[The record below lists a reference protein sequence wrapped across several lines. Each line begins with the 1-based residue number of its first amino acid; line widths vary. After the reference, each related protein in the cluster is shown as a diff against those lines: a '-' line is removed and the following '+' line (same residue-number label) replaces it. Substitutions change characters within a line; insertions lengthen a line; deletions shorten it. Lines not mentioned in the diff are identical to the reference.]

1 MPKLSSNS
9 LNGLVSELNGFH
21 QHAHRFETLDQTF
34 GILPNEGLE
43 FARPV
48 FSSAHNEMTWHTER
62 ALPNARPLTAMGAE
76 ERKVAEMHYNQCIH
90 AIQSRLEKMPNGD
103 KRLEQF
109 KKFVRIPDVS
119 SILVVPIEGGHSFVL
134 INWGTRDSSIPNVD
148 PEPIVS
154 FETSAL
160 VLSGSA
166 NVPQA
171 NKKLMIQVGSQEPFP
186 EFTNAEGLIDL
197 KTLQKGTSIRISQPP
212 REWVKEE
219 NFNEQK
225 FTVESQAQ
233 QPMRYQWSA
242 VAAARVSW
250 DGNPADEGWE
260 QLLFQSGA
268 LNKELNLSAGE
279 ELIDG
284 LVAGESWSISGLSN
298 EEKKELK
305 SGVIEEGLNRIELDF
320 RPEQEESPEP
330 PEPLS
335 PIETPPPPPP
345 TGPMTVKWESFWG
358 RPIKLLPFAVKESG
372 APESEPHTTDARGY
386 AELGDLTYGS
396 KYELSAKWWGREWRF
411 TIDHSRDIAEHI
423 VHLKAPVPWW
433 LLASM
438 GALLLLTLIGFWRV
452 PYTPDVRLID
462 AETEQPIA
470 NGAVEYYN
478 FEGQRL
484 VAESDGDGHAELLV
498 GERPFYKKLFQLNPS
513 TPLQAVAPGYESARS
528 TMNARTWYW
537 TQDWPLEPDHEVSLE
552 IETYDAGNQ
561 VPLPGT
567 FVELRS
573 KGMSGDEASLF
584 SGYSDGN
591 GKIQVVVDDRDFIV
605 SNAHKATYVE
615 LNKIS
620 STGKSM
626 LAGDE
631 EARRIRLAPTVGCD
645 EIYGNQDGN
654 STRVFDLGAANQE
667 FCFQVCNFDIMDHI
681 LVLDDNGNV
690 LYDLDYATNTK
701 VHGFDPYDA
710 TSYET
715 NTLVSPTPR
724 VHVEVREGGS
734 RWWYEVNCAQ
744 SGCLNISR
752 HPISAFGSNS

>member
-34 GILPNEGLE
+34 GILPKEGLE

-48 FSSAHNEMTWHTER
+48 FSSARNEMTWHTER
-62 ALPNARPLTAMGAE
+62 PMPNARPLTALGAE
-76 ERKVAEMHYNQCIH
+76 ERKVAEFHYNQCIH
-90 AIQSRLEKMPNGD
+90 AIQSRLEQMPNGE
-103 KRLEQF
+103 KRLAQF

-119 SILVVPIEGGHSFVL
+119 SILVVQKGGVDSFVL
-134 INWGTRDSSIPNVD
+134 INWGTRDSSVPIEA
-148 PEPIVS
+148 PEEIVS
-154 FETSAL
+154 FETSAV
-160 VLSGSA
+160 VLSGSV
-166 NVPQA
+166 NVPEA
-171 NKKLMIQVGSQEPFP
+171 NKKLIIQIGSKEPFP
-186 EFTNAEGLIDL
+186 EFTDADGLIDL
-197 KTLQKGTSIRISQPP
+197 KSQNRGTRIRISQPP

-219 NFNEQK
+219 NFNEQEL
-225 FTVESQAQ
+225 TVESPAQ
-233 QPMRYQWSA
+233 QPMQYQWSA

-250 DGNPADEGWE
+250 QGNPADEGWD

-305 SGVIEEGLNRIELDF
+305 SGFIEEGLNRIELDS
-320 RPEQEESPEP
+320 RPEKEDLPRPPEP
-330 PEPLS
+330 PEPS
-335 PIETPPPPPP
+335 TEPPPPSS

-358 RPIKLLPFAVKESG
+358 RPIKLLPFAVKAKG
-372 APESEPHTTDARGY
+372 ATENEPHKTDARGY
-386 AELGDLTYGS
+386 AELGELTYGG
-396 KYELSAKWWGREWRF
+396 KYELSTKWWGREWRF
-411 TIDHSRDIAEHI
+411 TIDHSRDIAEHV

-438 GALLLLTLIGFWRV
+438 GALLILTLIGFWRV

-462 AETEQPIA
+462 AETEQPIS

-528 TMNARTWYW
+528 TMSARTWYW

-567 FVELRS
+567 LWNF
-573 KGMSGDEASLF
+573 
-584 SGYSDGN
+584 
-591 GKIQVVVDDRDFIV
+591 
-605 SNAHKATYVE
+605 
-615 LNKIS
+615 
-620 STGKSM
+620 
-626 LAGDE
+626 
-631 EARRIRLAPTVGCD
+631 ARRACRVTRRLC
-645 EIYGNQDGN
+645 
-654 STRVFDLGAANQE
+654 
-667 FCFQVCNFDIMDHI
+667 
-681 LVLDDNGNV
+681 
-690 LYDLDYATNTK
+690 
-701 VHGFDPYDA
+701 
-710 TSYET
+710 
-715 NTLVSPTPR
+715 SP
-724 VHVEVREGGS
+724 VIQMELAKS
-734 RWWYEVNCAQ
+734 R
-744 SGCLNISR
+744 
-752 HPISAFGSNS
+752 